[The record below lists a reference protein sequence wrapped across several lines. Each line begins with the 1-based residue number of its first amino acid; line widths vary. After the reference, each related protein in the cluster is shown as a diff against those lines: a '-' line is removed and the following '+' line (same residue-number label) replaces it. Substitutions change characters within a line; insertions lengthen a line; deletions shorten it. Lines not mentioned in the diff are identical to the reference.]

1 MWDAASGKRR
11 NFFASFVS
19 DTLAAGYACRCG
31 GRCRCDSDCGFNGR
45 MYRNRRWCCTSGKRN
60 FSGIL
65 AESGIIFDSAVFC
78 GMCGIVFAGGK
89 KKGEKV
95 PFAIFALCGSG
106 ISDTAIM
113 KTKEGSLTVE
123 AAIIFPIVL
132 ALFTLT
138 MQTGI
143 ELYQESRETAALIM
157 EEGKTDTVKLFY
169 RYKILGEWM
178 ANED

>member
-1 MWDAASGKRR
+1 
-11 NFFASFVS
+11 
-19 DTLAAGYACRCG
+19 
-31 GRCRCDSDCGFNGR
+31 
-45 MYRNRRWCCTSGKRN
+45 
-60 FSGIL
+60 
-65 AESGIIFDSAVFC
+65 
-78 GMCGIVFAGGK
+78 
-89 KKGEKV
+89 
-95 PFAIFALCGSG
+95 
-106 ISDTAIM
+106 M